1 MKPMKSADLA
11 KYDNDL
17 SKLRYPLIAQPKL
30 DGLRCI
36 INHGVALSNNLEPF
50 RNKFLQ
56 AWAKG
61 WDNMDGELIV
71 GPATGGNVLGRTQSG
86 IMAFEGEPDFTF
98 HWFDRP
104 RTERGENYTQRL
116 RSLKEPREP
125 RVLVVDHQWCHD
137 STELSLY
144 ESECVAEGYEGV
156 MTRDP
161 EGPYKYGR
169 STLKEGWLVKIK
181 RFTDGEAKVV
191 GVEEAEQNTN
201 EATTD
206 NLGRTKRSAAQAGKV
221 GKGMVG
227 TIIAHDKKWGELRL
241 APGTMNHAERALYW
255 ADQGAL
261 LGRTV
266 HWRCFGYGL
275 KDKPRFARFYG
286 FRPN

>member
-161 EGPYKYGR
+161 EEVPLVNYFRQVEAAGEFSSPETCAQQIWRVPAVPSRTHQRMTLTGPLIIGGR
-169 STLKEGWLVKIK
+169 RGD
-181 RFTDGEAKVV
+181 DGAS
-191 GVEEAEQNTN
+191 G
-201 EATTD
+201 
-206 NLGRTKRSAAQAGKV
+206 
-221 GKGMVG
+221 
-227 TIIAHDKKWGELRL
+227 
-241 APGTMNHAERALYW
+241 
-255 ADQGAL
+255 
-261 LGRTV
+261 
-266 HWRCFGYGL
+266 
-275 KDKPRFARFYG
+275 
-286 FRPN
+286 